1 MGIPNLVSFDP
12 VAIFSCVFTLIFGLT
27 LIATGTL
34 VFNSFAILIIFS
46 ISEYDSALICLIPFL
61 IASLISSVV
70 FPTPEKTIF

>member
-27 LIATGTL
+27 RIATGTL

-46 ISEYDSALICLIPFL
+46 ISE
-61 IASLISSVV
+61 
-70 FPTPEKTIF
+70 